1 MPVYTKM
8 LINYPNQDIS
18 YFTPILTSIFIQEGL
33 IAGSWEGHDEH
44 YRLAHI
50 GEREIAEYEEHLREN
65 YWK

>member
-1 MPVYTKM
+1 M
-8 LINYPNQDIS
+8 LELCHDEK
-18 YFTPILTSIFIQEGL
+18 TCHEMEGL

-65 YWK
+65 YGK